1 MDEFSYLSV
10 LISIILG
17 LGMTQLLSGF
27 ARWIEQRE
35 TFRAYGPAMAWA
47 AMLLL
52 VHIQGWWSMFGMRHH
67 RDWTFLEFVIVL
79 LQPITL
85 FLMSALVLP
94 GANSPELDLRRNY
107 FAQTRWLFGLM
118 LALLVISV
126 VKDVALNGEL
136 PEQANLA
143 FHAFLFAMAAIG
155 VATENETYH
164 RAFAYSSAVF
174 FTAYIGLLFA
184 RLE

>member
-17 LGMTQLLSGF
+17 LGITQLLSGF

-35 TFRAYGPAMAWA
+35 TFRAYGPAMAWT

-52 VHIQGWWSMFGMRHH
+52 VHVQGWWSMFGMRHH
-67 RDWTFLEFVIVL
+67 RDWTFLQFGIVL

-85 FLMSALVLP
+85 YLMAALVLP

-107 FAQTRWLFGLM
+107 FAQRRWLFGLM
-118 LALLVISV
+118 LALLIISV
-126 VKDVALNGEL
+126 AKDVVLNGSL
-136 PEQANLA
+136 PAPANLA
-143 FHAFLFAMAAIG
+143 FHAFLFVTASIAI
-155 VATENETYH
+155 ATENETFH
-164 RAFAYSSAVF
+164 RFFAYTSAVF
-174 FTAYIGLLFA
+174 FALYIGLLFA

>member
-1 MDEFSYLSV
+1 VDEFSYLSV

-67 RDWTFLEFVIVL
+67 RDWTFLQFGIVL

-85 FLMSALVLP
+85 FLMAALVLP

-107 FAQTRWLFGLM
+107 FAQRRWLFGLM
-118 LALLVISV
+118 LALLIISV
-126 VKDVALNGEL
+126 AKDVALNGEL
-136 PEQANLA
+136 PESANVA
-143 FHAFLFAMAAIG
+143 FHAFLFVMAAIG

-164 RAFAYSSAVF
+164 RVFAYSSAVF
-174 FTAYIGLLFA
+174 FALYIGLLFA
-184 RLE
+184 RLD